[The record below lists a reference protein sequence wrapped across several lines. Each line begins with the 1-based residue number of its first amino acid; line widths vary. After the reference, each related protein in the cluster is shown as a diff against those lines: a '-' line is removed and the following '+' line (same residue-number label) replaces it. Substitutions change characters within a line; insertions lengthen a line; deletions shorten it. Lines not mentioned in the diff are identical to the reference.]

1 MANSEFSSMKSS
13 LISGFNDEKDMSNDC
28 CRLFYKVSY
37 KNKNLVICLRI
48 YYSGLNT
55 IFITRPNSIILLY
68 DITSEESF
76 ELISSYYEKLIE
88 KKKYEKTKFILVGN
102 KKDLIHEV
110 DENKENDESEKGDE
124 SKKSLL
130 MVDNK
135 VQNYCKGKKI
145 VYLNDISGLSGEGV
159 MELFEK
165 TINIL
170 YSEITNMEEGAKE
183 FDVSMSF
190 DKNIENELNLSST
203 GQSYH
208 SNEYKKEIDKINK
221 KRKICLCCYKCT
233 IF

>member
-55 IFITRPNSIILLY
+55 ISITVPNSIILLY

-76 ELISSYYEKLIE
+76 ELISSYYEKLI
-88 KKKYEKTKFILVGN
+88 KNKKYEKTKFILVGN

-130 MVDNK
+130 IVDNK

-145 VYLNDISGLSGEGV
+145 VHLNDISGLSGEGV